1 VTSFSTPN
9 AAHPDWPKQRDLA
22 RYEHLV
28 GFSIRD
34 KLAHGGV
41 YLDVG
46 PGSHAVALRSVE
58 DIPNTTL
65 RALTPNEVDTRGTG
79 ILVEHGRIPDALDF
93 VARHASSC
101 RVVTDIFSSVT
112 YVDDPADALAVLSA
126 LPDQPGIVGVF
137 TELDKFGASETWPVI
152 ERFFHEH
159 TGQAVRFQRFRIKGD
174 AEPIWVDC
182 LRITIE
188 GASRRKMEDLA
199 SVRQELCKTLGEPR
213 IGREI
218 WRTKDG
224 SAIISEINYGNFPV
238 PPDLMRLA
246 TVESA

>member
-1 VTSFSTPN
+1 MSNFSAPQS
-9 AAHPDWPKQRDLA
+9 AHPDWPKQRDLA

-28 GFSIRD
+28 GFSIRE

-41 YLDVG
+41 YLDIG

-65 RALTPNEVDTRGTG
+65 LALTPNDVDVRGTR
-79 ILVEHGRIPDALDF
+79 ILVERGRIPEALTF
-93 VARHASSC
+93 VEKHAASC

-112 YVDDPADALAVLSA
+112 YVNDPADALAVLS
-126 LPDQPGIVGVF
+126 LLTDQQGVVGIF
-137 TELDKFGASETWPVI
+137 TELDKFGATETWSVI
-152 ERFFHEH
+152 EDFFRQH
-159 TGQAVRFQRFRIKGD
+159 TGQNVRFKSFRIKGD

-182 LRITIE
+182 LRITIN
-188 GASRRKMEDLA
+188 GPSRCSATDLQTLREKLRA
-199 SVRQELCKTLGEPR
+199 TLGEPR

-224 SAIISEINYGNFPV
+224 SAIISEINYGAFSV
-238 PPDLMRLA
+238 PKELMRLA
-246 TVESA
+246 TVQSA